1 MHRFTLPLVIAGSVA
16 LAALL
21 TWLAVSTMTIGGQPP
36 RPGTSEVGNG
46 AAVTHALAPFSRI
59 DVSGA
64 ARVELVQGD
73 AESVT
78 IGGSAG
84 RRGRVSADVRDKT
97 LYINS
102 ADHSRWWD
110 LLLGRSRDTPQIVV
124 NFRDVSDI
132 AAAGT
137 VALSAA
143 RISAPELKI
152 AGAGGTSVRI
162 DDLQTRQLSLAGAG
176 ALKAE
181 LAGTATAQTVAISG
195 AGEYR
200 GGKLKSQHATVN
212 VAGAGKVIVNAE
224 KTLKATISGAG
235 SVEYY
240 GDPQVTERVSGVG
253 SVRRRDAMNAGS
265 LRVADAF

>member
-1 MHRFTLPLVIAGSVA
+1 MRHFTLPLVIAGSVV

-21 TWLAVSTMTIGGQPP
+21 SWLALSTMTIGGRPP
-36 RPGTSEVGNG
+36 RAGSSEVGNG
-46 AAVTHALAPFSRI
+46 AAVTHTLAPFNRI
-59 DVSGA
+59 DVSGT
-64 ARVELVQGD
+64 ARVVLVQGD
-73 AESVT
+73 SESVT
-78 IGGSAG
+78 IGGSTG
-84 RRGRVSADVRDKT
+84 NRGRISADVRDDT
-97 LYINS
+97 LFIES

-110 LLLGRSRDTPQIVV
+110 LLIGRSRDTPRIVV
-124 NFRDVSDI
+124 NFREVNDI
-132 AAAGT
+132 SAAGT

-143 RISAPELKI
+143 RISAPELRI

-162 DDLQTRQLSLAGAG
+162 ENLQTRQLRLAGAG

-181 LAGTATAQTVAISG
+181 LSGTATEQNVTISG
-195 AGEYR
+195 AGEYL

-253 SVRRRDAMNAGS
+253 SVRRRDSADAGAP
-265 LRVADAF
+265 RVAVAL

>member
-1 MHRFTLPLVIAGSVA
+1 MRRFTLPLVILGSVA

-21 TWLAVSTMTIGGQPP
+21 TWLMLSTMTIGGRPP
-36 RPGTSEVGNG
+36 RAGSSDAGNR
-46 AAVTHALAPFSRI
+46 AAVTHTVAPFRKI
-59 DVSGA
+59 EVSGT
-64 ARVELVQGD
+64 ARVVLVQGN

-78 IGGSAG
+78 IGGSTG
-84 RRGRVSADVRDKT
+84 KQNRVGAEVRDNT
-97 LYINS
+97 LHIDS

-110 LLLGRSRDTPQIVV
+110 LLIGRGQDTPQIIV
-124 NFRDVSDI
+124 NFKDVDAI

-143 RISAPELKI
+143 RISVPELRI

-162 DDLQTRQLSLAGAG
+162 DDLQTRQLRLAGAG

-181 LAGTATAQTVAISG
+181 LAGTATEQNVAISG

-235 SVEYY
+235 ST
-240 GDPQVTERVSGVG
+240 GLGR
-253 SVRRRDAMNAGS
+253 A
-265 LRVADAF
+265 